1 MIALSNLQV
10 LAEVDLRIPKST
22 LEPNNFQSLDQLP
35 LNLSHLIIK
44 RGHHQQP
51 LKDFKI
57 FYLGCNIEGN
67 YPSNPEFLRFARIMK
82 FTSLRRKDTKK
93 LNDNGLNFMLNAIR
107 QFKNADEM
115 KRKMVNN
122 GTPVKGK
129 HNNEVQES
137 PDYDKSDAD

>member
-1 MIALSNLQV
+1 
-10 LAEVDLRIPKST
+10 
-22 LEPNNFQSLDQLP
+22 
-35 LNLSHLIIK
+35 LIIK
-44 RGHHQQP
+44 RGHHHHS

-67 YPSNPEFLRFARIMK
+67 DPSNQEFLRFSRIMK
-82 FTSLRRKDTKK
+82 FKSLRRKEDKK

-122 GTPVKGK
+122 GTPVKGI
-129 HNNEVQES
+129 HSNEIQES
-137 PDYDKSDAD
+137 PDYDKSDIDYSRYNDI